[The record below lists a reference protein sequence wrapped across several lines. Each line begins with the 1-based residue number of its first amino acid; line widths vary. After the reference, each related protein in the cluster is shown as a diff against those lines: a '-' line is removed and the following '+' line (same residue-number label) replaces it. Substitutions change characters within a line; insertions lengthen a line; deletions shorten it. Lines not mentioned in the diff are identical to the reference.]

1 MNPTARGR
9 EGRMRERERE
19 RERGGG
25 FEIHCWGTMFF
36 LSLYRGHFDPHR
48 SLSISSCCKLG
59 PYKADYSAAPRVH
72 QGDIHIVPHLSH

>member
-1 MNPTARGR
+1 
-9 EGRMRERERE
+9 MRERERE

-59 PYKADYSAAPRVH
+59 PYKAHTLNLEDYSAGTRVH
-72 QGDIHIVPHLSH
+72 QGDMYIVPHLSP